1 MRPRGRKLRCAAP
14 GPSRICTR
22 LTHTLRPRC
31 RVGAWNGAAM
41 GTATAL
47 IAVPQQPSPD
57 PNIHGDKAVDSRPR
71 GGKAVKGADK
81 LPGKA
86 PTLCVCVCVCARV
99 HARDLGERGG
109 GPHPPQPVTL
119 HSPMWCMACAFNS
132 CFPLSGKPPFH
143 RRETKALQGACLCR
157 RSGQDRTETRPPQNR
172 LRPAEDDEHGLH
184 GRRSRIGGP
193 PLASLVVETGHAI
206 CPSDGCGSTVC

>member
-86 PTLCVCVCVCARV
+86 PTLCVCVCVCVCVRACMR
-99 HARDLGERGG
+99 AIWERGEG
-109 GPHPPQPVTL
+109 VHTL
-119 HSPMWCMACAFNS
+119 RSPSHCIRQCGVWRALSIVVSPFPASRRSIAVKLRRCKAHACA
-132 CFPLSGKPPFH
+132 
-143 RRETKALQGACLCR
+143 AD
-157 RSGQDRTETRPPQNR
+157 QDRIGQRR
-172 LRPAEDDEHGLH
+172 GLRRIASARRKMMSTDCTDAEAV
-184 GRRSRIGGP
+184 
-193 PLASLVVETGHAI
+193 LADLPWRAWW
-206 CPSDGCGSTVC
+206 